1 VALSRLAE
9 LLGLPAPP
17 GAEVMVTG
25 ITHDSRQVRP
35 GDLYAAMLGENA
47 HGSSYAVQAA
57 AAGAVA
63 VLTDPLGRERSRAA
77 GLPVLAVS
85 DARAVLGRLSAEIY
99 GDPAA
104 ALLSLGVTGTNGKT
118 TTAFL
123 MESGLRA
130 AGHTPGLLGT
140 VATRIGDES
149 IPSARTTPEAPDLHA
164 LLAVMR
170 ERGATAVAME
180 VSSHAL
186 DMHRVDGVV
195 FNAALFTNLSQD
207 HLDYHFTMEAY
218 FEAKAT
224 LFSPEHAERGVINL
238 DDEYGAR
245 LVGRSGVP
253 VLTYSATG
261 RTDAD
266 WRAVAVVAEAGGSRF
281 TLQGPGGV
289 GGEGWVGLPGA
300 FNVANAVGA
309 VVALVAAGVS
319 LDDALTGV
327 AACPGVPGR
336 MERVD
341 VGQPFLAVVDYA
353 HTPDALDTLL
363 AALRP
368 VTSGKLI
375 GVLGAGGDRD
385 RGKRPLMGAAAARG
399 ADVVVLT
406 DDNPR
411 SEDPREILAAVR
423 AGADGVPATA
433 LHVEHD
439 RAAAIALAVSLATA
453 GDTVVVAGKGHE
465 QGQEIAGVVR
475 PFDDRTVLAE
485 VLRGA
490 GG

>member
-1 VALSRLAE
+1 VALSELAE
-9 LLGLPAPP
+9 LLALPAPP
-17 GAEVMVTG
+17 GADVAITG

-35 GDLYAAMLGENA
+35 GDLYAAMLGANV
-47 HGSSYAVQAA
+47 HGASFATQAA
-57 AAGAVA
+57 SAGAVA
-63 VLTDPLGRERSRAA
+63 ILTDPLGRDRSSAA
-77 GLPVLAVS
+77 GLPVLAVP

-99 GDPAA
+99 GNPAA

-130 AGHTPGLLGT
+130 AGHITGLLGT
-140 VATRIGDES
+140 VAIRIGEES

-170 ERGATAVAME
+170 ERGADSVCLE

-195 FNAALFTNLSQD
+195 FSAALFTNLSQD
-207 HLDYHFTMEAY
+207 HLDYHFTLEAY
-218 FEAKAT
+218 FQAKAL
-224 LFSPEHAERGVINL
+224 LFRPEHTHCGVINL
-238 DDEYGAR
+238 DDEHGVR
-245 LVGRSGVP
+245 LVELSAVP
-253 VLTYSATG
+253 VLTYSAAG
-261 RTDAD
+261 RAEAD
-266 WRAVAVVAEAGGSRF
+266 WRATEVVAEPGGSRF
-281 TLQGPGGV
+281 VLQGPDGA

-309 VVALVAAGVS
+309 TVALVAAGVP
-319 LDDALTGV
+319 LDEALTGV

-353 HTPDALDTLL
+353 HTPDAVDTLL
-363 AALRP
+363 TALRP
-368 VTSGKLI
+368 VTAGQLI
-375 GVLGAGGDRD
+375 IVLGAGGDRD
-385 RGKRPLMGAAAARG
+385 RSKRPLMGAAAARG

-411 SEDPREILAAVR
+411 SEDPREILAALR
-423 AGADGVPATA
+423 AGADAVPARA

-439 RAAAIALAVSLATA
+439 RAAAIALAVDMAGL

-465 QGQEIAGVVR
+465 QGQETAGVVR

-485 VLRGA
+485 VMQA
-490 GG
+490 GE